1 MLATVA
7 ALHLVLAAPG
17 TLLAQANPGD
27 APFGGNPPLPEKGKR
42 SPAPPPGA
50 MLPPPPPPTQ
60 DAPAGTPT
68 DAPPPEARPAPAPAP
83 ARPPP
88 VRYEVAPAPAP
99 AAAASPGAARAPL
112 RSLLSA
118 EPLGGGSAV
127 EVEAGWPSLG
137 AMYGQGLTRIDD
149 LGALASLDW
158 AKTELRLGGWYRRGL
173 GRSSGLDVAARL
185 AVAWYANFG
194 GTWIDSKNHTDRG
207 LEVAPGLAFSRRAG
221 GGVASALGELPL
233 VFTVRHDAGLLFLP
247 RVTFA
252 YEAPFYGDFTLG
264 ARAGV
269 GVRAG
274 AGDAPLK
281 ETRGELTF
289 LIVGGFR
296 AF

>member
-17 TLLAQANPGD
+17 PVLAQANPGD
-27 APFGGNPPLPEKGKR
+27 EPFGGNPPMPEKKQR

-50 MLPPPPPPTQ
+50 MLPPPPPSQ
-60 DAPAGTPT
+60 DAPPGAPT
-68 DAPPPEARPAPAPAP
+68 DGSAPPEARPAPAPAAPPP
-83 ARPPP
+83 AR
-88 VRYEVAPAPAP
+88 AAGAPAP
-99 AAAASPGAARAPL
+99 AAAGAPPAARAPL

-137 AMYGQGLTRIDD
+137 AMYGQGLTGIDD

-173 GRSSGLDVAARL
+173 GRSNGLDMAARL